1 MNQKIGLTMK
11 SSRDTVREIC
21 QFLDQ
26 LLTPER
32 YTDSAINGV
41 QVDGMNP
48 NSENG
53 HSDSNSVTVAFS
65 VDAGLSCIESAIR
78 AKADLLVVHH
88 GLFWG
93 ESQPVVGPNAKKLL
107 GLLSH
112 NCTLYASHLPLDG
125 HLVVGNGAELLR
137 TIGARDITPFVFY
150 KGSFVGAQG
159 RLEKPL
165 PIESIAEKART
176 FEGCTNVTILP
187 FGARTISTIGCVTGS
202 GTFGIPEAQKSGL
215 DLFLS
220 GEPKHEA
227 YHLAKELGIS
237 AVFAGH
243 YATETFGL
251 RALSRL
257 IEEKFF
263 VRTIFIEEP
272 TGI

>member
-1 MNQKIGLTMK
+1 MK
-11 SSRDTVREIC
+11 SAIETVGEIC
-21 QFLDQ
+21 KFLDQ

-32 YTDSAINGV
+32 YNDSAINGV
-41 QVDGMNP
+41 QVESMNLNTEKP
-48 NSENG
+48 NSN
-53 HSDSNSVTVAFS
+53 SNTVTVAFS
-65 VDAGLSCIESAIR
+65 VDAGLSCIESATK
-78 AKADLLVVHH
+78 AKADLLIVHH

-93 ESQPVVGPNAKKLL
+93 ESQPVTGSYAQKLL
-107 GLLSH
+107 NLLSH

-125 HLVVGNGAELLR
+125 HLDVGNGAELLR
-137 TIGARDITPFVFY
+137 AIGAKDITPFVFY
-150 KGSFVGAQG
+150 KGAYVGAQG

-165 PIESIAEKART
+165 PIESITEKAKT
-176 FEGCTNVTILP
+176 FEGCTNITTLP

-202 GTFGIPEAQKSGL
+202 GTFGMTEAQKLGL

-227 YHLAKELGIS
+227 YHLAKERGIS
-237 AVFAGH
+237 AIFAGH

-251 RALSRL
+251 RALQRL

-263 VRTIFIEEP
+263 VRTVFIEEP